1 MPQKLDRDFNS
12 SIYISLPPFFFLTMS
27 QPTTDP
33 IEDLNVD
40 IDDIDSNEA
49 RLDEDDNVSDAFDD
63 ANSGEISNA
72 TTAKSNVDAY
82 GFRTVPRATIDLSS
96 GIIMT
101 IKMRMTL
108 SDKDLQRYVSDHATK
123 AMTIKFD
130 MMLQADNVSFEQVY
144 DFDLRSRTFQKEL
157 MRQSMNDVF
166 DIRTQL
172 NSFGGLIKD
181 GNPKSLFD
189 HFHELDVDTIAS
201 SNKFYNQFGQ
211 SHHQQNL
218 LWSQIKLE
226 NSCDDDLRE
235 KVDEA
240 LLDYD
245 SAEHGGPLYFILM
258 LGLLTTLTDEST
270 AILVTNLRSMTLQD
284 DLFPGEDVDKAIS
297 VIRGV
302 YCRLQICRAV
312 PNDMITI
319 VLSIFKS
326 AGCTEFADIFKTI
339 ESSRRIGVKE
349 INGIRL
355 DDVKHYFRVAAENY
369 KSFLGSGKWVVVK
382 KRKNKTPSGFA
393 ALSDGSI
400 DLSKVTCYGCGEL
413 GHFLKDCPHCKNLG
427 KKDDQANTTG
437 GGTQSQRVPRKR
449 IPPKDGEP
457 LTRNKTDEHGSEVK
471 NDAGDVIIEHYCAKC
486 RLWNRTHTTTQHRSR
501 EEVAAAAAGNNTAG
515 GHTAFGLEGT
525 TSNAGAMSQINR
537 LLRGL

>member
-1 MPQKLDRDFNS
+1 MFR
-12 SIYISLPPFFFLTMS
+12 
-27 QPTTDP
+27 TTDP
-33 IEDLNVD
+33 VENPDVD
-40 IDDIDSNEA
+40 IDDDDSDEADAFSDSNSSKINQGTTTGTA
-49 RLDEDDNVSDAFDD
+49 MP
-63 ANSGEISNA
+63 SNI
-72 TTAKSNVDAY
+72 DAY
-82 GFRTVPRATIDLSS
+82 GFRTVPRATVDLSS

-101 IKMRMTL
+101 IKMRLTL

-123 AMTIKFD
+123 AMNVKFD
-130 MMLQADNVSFEQVY
+130 LMLQADNVSFEQVY

-157 MRQSMNDVF
+157 TRQSMINVF
-166 DIRTQL
+166 DIRTEL
-172 NSFGGLIKD
+172 DSFGGLIKD
-181 GNPKSLFD
+181 GKPKSLFD
-189 HFHELDVDTIAS
+189 HFHELNIDVVAS

-211 SHHQQNL
+211 DHHQQNL

-235 KVDEA
+235 KVEEA

-245 SAEHGGPLYFILM
+245 SSEHGGPLYFMLM

-284 DLFPGEDVDKAIS
+284 ELFPGEDIDKAIS

-319 VLSIFKS
+319 VLNIFKS

-369 KSFLGSGKWVVVK
+369 KSFLGSGKWIVVK
-382 KRKNKTPSGFA
+382 KRKNKNPSGFA
-393 ALSDGSI
+393 AHLNGSI
-400 DLSKVTCYGCGEL
+400 DLSKVTCYGCGEM
-413 GHFLKDCPHCKNLG
+413 GHFLKDCPQCKNLG
-427 KKDDQANTTG
+427 KKESQTG
-437 GGTQSQRVPRKR
+437 TGETQSQKVPRKR

-457 LTRNKTDEHGSEVK
+457 LTRNKIDEHGKEMK
-471 NDAGDVIIEHYCAKC
+471 NDAGDVVIEHYCAKC

-501 EEVAAAAAGNNTAG
+501 EEVAAAAAGSNTTGG
-515 GHTAFGLEGT
+515 GHAAFGIEGT